1 LSRAKSVLREV
12 WPLLALL
19 VVLVGLWQLVY
30 ATKFYNPAQLPSP
43 VQVWDSLT
51 QHVGDGT
58 IQSAVAHSMGRL
70 LIGFAISV
78 VLGTLMGVLIVG
90 SSLAQRS
97 VGRLMIGLQSLPSV
111 AWLPLAYLLFGIGEQ
126 AVMFVIIVGAL
137 PSVSLATAASLNQVP
152 PLLQRAGR
160 TLGAKG
166 WGLYR
171 SVVFPAAIPNYV
183 NGLQQG
189 WAFAWRGLMTG
200 EIITY
205 GAALGLGQL
214 LTTAQQRLDA
224 PEVVAVMVVVVAI
237 GMIVDLA
244 VFGALDRHIRARRGL
259 LLPAV
264 T

>member
-1 LSRAKSVLREV
+1 LSRARSVLKEL
-12 WPLLALL
+12 WPLAALI
-19 VVLVGLWQLVY
+19 VLLIALWQLVY
-30 ATKFYNPAQLPSP
+30 VTGFYNPAVFPSP
-43 VQVWDSLT
+43 AQVWYALT
-51 QHVGDGT
+51 EHIGDGT
-58 IQSAVAHSMGRL
+58 IQSAVMHSMIRL
-70 LIGFAISV
+70 LIGFCVSV
-78 VLGTLMGVLIVG
+78 VLGTLVGIAIVA
-90 SSLAQRS
+90 SSVVQRS

-111 AWLPLAYLLFGIGEQ
+111 AWLPLAYLLLGIGES

-137 PSVSLATAASLNQVP
+137 PSVSLATAAALRQVP

-160 TLGAKG
+160 TLGANG
-166 WGLYR
+166 WRLYR
-171 SVVFPAAIPNYV
+171 TVVFPAAIPNYV

-224 PEVVAVMVVVVAI
+224 PEVLAVMVVVVAI

-244 VFGALDRHIRARRGL
+244 VFGTLDRRIRARRGL
-259 LLPAV
+259 LMPAV
-264 T
+264 A

>member
-1 LSRAKSVLREV
+1 
-12 WPLLALL
+12 
-19 VVLVGLWQLVY
+19 
-30 ATKFYNPAQLPSP
+30 
-43 VQVWDSLT
+43 
-51 QHVGDGT
+51 
-58 IQSAVAHSMGRL
+58 
-70 LIGFAISV
+70 
-78 VLGTLMGVLIVG
+78 VLGTLTGVAIVA
-90 SSLAQRS
+90 SSVVQRS

-111 AWLPLAYLLFGIGEQ
+111 AWLPLAYLLLGIGES

-137 PSVSLATAASLNQVP
+137 PSVALATAAALRQVP

-160 TLGAKG
+160 TLGARG

-171 SVVFPAAIPNYV
+171 TVVFPAAIPNYV

-224 PEVVAVMVVVVAI
+224 PEVIAVMVVVVAI

-244 VFGALDRHIRARRGL
+244 VFGTLDRRIRARRGL

-264 T
+264 A